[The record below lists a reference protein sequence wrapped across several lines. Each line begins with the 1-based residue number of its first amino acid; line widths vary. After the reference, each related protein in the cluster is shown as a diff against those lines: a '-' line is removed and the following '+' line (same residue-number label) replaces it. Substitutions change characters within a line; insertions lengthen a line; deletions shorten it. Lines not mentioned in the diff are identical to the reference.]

1 MSNSPLLTVLI
12 SFLIFCLLFQTGL
25 CEGAGDDNFR
35 AIELYNLAVDK
46 ASERDFLQA
55 AQLCDQALEIQPNF
69 SLALITRAGAY
80 LELNEV
86 EKAEKS
92 VQRALQLDPEDP
104 SVLTAAASVSL
115 RRGDDSG
122 AISYADAALFTDPA
136 LVEAWI
142 IKGTAH
148 GNRGEYESE
157 KEASEQALRLSPRNE
172 LAITNRD
179 YAEEMM
185 DKTRQAP
192 SGVWLL
198 FFSIGVSLLIIRR
211 K

>member
-1 MSNSPLLTVLI
+1 MNNSSFFGILLSVLI
-12 SFLIFCLLFQTGL
+12 FSLLLQTGQ

-35 AIELYNLAVDK
+35 AIELYNHAVDK

-80 LELNEV
+80 LELNEI

-115 RRGDDSG
+115 RRGDDIG
-122 AISYADAALFTDPA
+122 AISYTDAALHTDPN
-136 LVEAWI
+136 LIEAWI

-148 GNRGEYESE
+148 GNRGEFDSE
-157 KEASEQALRLSPRNE
+157 KEASEQALILSPGNE
-172 LAITNRD
+172 LAIANRD

-185 DKTRQAP
+185 DKTRQSP

-198 FFSIGVSLLIIRR
+198 FFSISVSLMIIRR